1 MVIAG
6 KHLIE
11 LVEIFLM
18 LRLSE
23 REIEI
28 VCDKACPQGGVSA
41 DARRDVS
48 LTTHNHVERRELRD
62 RLALELSSLAQHS
75 THAER
80 RNTVQNVAAY
90 WQGLRRCKGA
100 PTYTK
105 EEIWRLVAPQ
115 IPWPEI
121 LSRTTS
127 ESWNVVQLD
136 PKRNAAV
143 TP

>member
-1 MVIAG
+1 V
-6 KHLIE
+6 E
-11 LVEIFLM
+11 TSLVQG
-18 LRLSE
+18 
-23 REIEI
+23 I
-28 VCDKACPQGGVSA
+28 VDWRTASV
-41 DARRDVS
+41 V
-48 LTTHNHVERRELRD
+48 RRELRD

-127 ESWNVVQLD
+127 VSWNAAQLD
-136 PKRNAAV
+136 PKRIAAV